1 VWLQRGLVCL
11 VGILA
16 YANTIGFPF
25 TFDDLANIPNNPA
38 IKNFTGWGSL
48 AALRG
53 NRLVGDLSFVAN
65 YQLHGASV
73 WGYHLVNLL
82 IHLGGAL
89 LLHTLALLLF
99 RTPFV
104 ADETSGAGEDV
115 CLAGPVALLA
125 AILFVVHP
133 IQTQAVTYTVQRFT
147 SLATF
152 FYLAAVVFYLRARL
166 AAPAGTGGRR
176 GTFLASYLLGLV
188 ATILAMKTK
197 EIAFTAPFAIVLVEL
212 LFFRG
217 GLLRRA
223 ALVVPYLLTL
233 PIVPLQYIKLDFF
246 TKAPPPAQIAAQ
258 VQAATRMQTAM
269 DRLDYLYTQLR
280 VIVTYLRL
288 LIFPVNQNLDYDYP
302 VYRTFLTPPVYLSAL
317 LLAALLGLAIFL
329 VVRSS
334 ARRLSPTADRR
345 PPITDRLIAFGI
357 FWFFLTLTVESSII
371 PIIDVLFEHRV
382 YLPSVGFFL
391 VVAVLAVLLG
401 RRLAGRSARF
411 SAAGVI
417 LAALVVALLVG
428 ATVKRNQVWA
438 DERTLWED
446 VTRKSPNRSRPWNNL
461 GYAYLRNTQPQLAL
475 KALLRSIAI
484 DPGHADAW
492 NNVGIA
498 LEQVGVYAGRFRTSR
513 VMFQSPQDL
522 APEVFGEWLSLGYNN
537 VGLAYDYL
545 GERANA
551 LKYLEKAVRGN
562 PSLAEAR
569 YNLGLALLAAG
580 DRPRAREQ
588 YEALRQLD
596 PLFAAELGGKIGE

>member
-1 VWLQRGLVCL
+1 
-11 VGILA
+11 
-16 YANTIGFPF
+16 
-25 TFDDLANIPNNPA
+25 
-38 IKNFTGWGSL
+38 
-48 AALRG
+48 
-53 NRLVGDLSFVAN
+53 
-65 YQLHGASV
+65 
-73 WGYHLVNLL
+73 
-82 IHLGGAL
+82 
-89 LLHTLALLLF
+89 
-99 RTPFV
+99 
-104 ADETSGAGEDV
+104 
-115 CLAGPVALLA
+115 
-125 AILFVVHP
+125 
-133 IQTQAVTYTVQRFT
+133 
-147 SLATF
+147 
-152 FYLAAVVFYLRARL
+152 
-166 AAPAGTGGRR
+166 
-176 GTFLASYLLGLV
+176 
-188 ATILAMKTK
+188 M
-197 EIAFTAPFAIVLVEL
+197 
-212 LFFRG
+212 
-217 GLLRRA
+217 
-223 ALVVPYLLTL
+223 
-233 PIVPLQYIKLDFF
+233 
-246 TKAPPPAQIAAQ
+246 
-258 VQAATRMQTAM
+258 
-269 DRLDYLYTQLR
+269 
-280 VIVTYLRL
+280 
-288 LIFPVNQNLDYDYP
+288 
-302 VYRTFLTPPVYLSAL
+302 
-317 LLAALLGLAIFL
+317 
-329 VVRSS
+329 
-334 ARRLSPTADRR
+334 
-345 PPITDRLIAFGI
+345 IAFGI

-417 LAALVVALLVG
+417 LAALVVALLAG

-438 DERTLWED
+438 DEITLWQD
-446 VTRKSPNRSRPWNNL
+446 VTRKAPNRSRPWNNL